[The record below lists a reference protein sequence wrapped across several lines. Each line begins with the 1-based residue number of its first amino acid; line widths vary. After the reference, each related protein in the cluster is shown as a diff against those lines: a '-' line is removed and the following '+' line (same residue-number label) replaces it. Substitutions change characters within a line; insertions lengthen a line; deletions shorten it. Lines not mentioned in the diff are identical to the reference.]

1 MKNVFIDS
9 NIWLSLFHFTK
20 DELEQFKKLEEI
32 RNIEIKLFIPSQV
45 HDEVKRNR
53 EVKIKDALSRF
64 VFPDIQFPQFC
75 KDYDEYESFSKD
87 YRSLKKRHKE
97 WKETIDNDISRHTLN
112 ADKTIEAFFDDDS
125 VIHISNKIIENA
137 ERRYKAGNPPGKDNR
152 YGDAINWECLLSEV
166 PHGEDLFI
174 ISNDRDYQSVIDNKK
189 LDPFLEEEWAR
200 KKGSKV
206 YFYDGLVPFL
216 EEHFESI
223 KLRNETLKTQLLE
236 ELKFSSS
243 FRSTHQ
249 IINHLQECSDWTVNQ
264 IEELCLIARNNTQ
277 VGWLIDDDDVRSFY
291 SSLWSQTPDD
301 ELGEAAKRM
310 KAYVERRTMRESIEK

>member
-189 LDPFLEEEWAR
+189 LDPFLEEEWAK

-291 SSLWSQTPDD
+291 LSLWSQTPDD

-310 KAYVERRTMRESIEK
+310 KAYVERRTMRENIEK

>member
-189 LDPFLEEEWAR
+189 LDPFLEEEWAK

-277 VGWLIDDDDVRSFY
+277 VGWLIDDDDVRNFY